1 MRSRFLVAAC
11 AAVAA
16 LASAPAAGAAQAVL
30 RVNDTAD
37 FGLSEHPELC
47 GHGKGP
53 LERICTLR
61 AALESARALD
71 GSASGAEEVLVSL
84 PAGHYALES
93 GRPLPLGDQLGEAC
107 LGAAGAKV
115 LCPLTLQGAGAG
127 ASVID
132 GEGRAGLLA
141 IVKGAGPIAVAGV
154 TLTDSR
160 SAGGAIED
168 EEGPA
173 VTVRDSLL
181 QGNAGAG
188 AARIE
193 RANMTFVGSAIEANT
208 ANAGAAVQVDAGGL
222 SLERSSVTGNTA
234 SSALAATGGASI
246 ELVDST
252 VAANSAATALLAEAG
267 TSLDLRYATL
277 DGGSGTALRA
287 AGAPSISLEGTI
299 LTGAA
304 ALVCEGAPTV
314 ATPAANLLHG
324 ATPGCTFAGVA
335 PSGADPLLGA
345 PVPNGLVTVMPLLHA
360 SPALNAGGASCA
372 SSAVE
377 GAVLDERGTARPQG
391 AGCDLGAF
399 ESAADASVSLA
410 AKPATAGSA
419 FALSATVT
427 DAGADALSGTSVTIP
442 LPELANLIAAP
453 IGCTASYGA
462 GTLVTCPL
470 GTLGPGAARTVTL
483 QVQPLAVETLQLG
496 ASVQAVQADYDPGDD
511 ATSLAV
517 PVASPLPGHPVA
529 ALLSRTLR
537 VNRQGNA
544 FVRMRCVAS
553 GAGTPCATS
562 VGLYGP
568 HGPIAARAVRAAR
581 RLAGASTIFGAGRT
595 VTVLIHLSKRSMRS
609 IHLRRSANA
618 RLVLA
623 TGAAPVRR
631 SVLVVKLVR
640 TR

>member
-1 MRSRFLVAAC
+1 MRSRFLAAVC
-11 AAVAA
+11 AAAAA

-47 GHGKGP
+47 GGSNGP

-61 AALESARALD
+61 AALETARALD
-71 GSASGAEEVLVSL
+71 GSASGAAGVLVLL

-93 GRPLPLGDQLGEAC
+93 RRPLVLGDQLGEAC
-107 LGAAGAKV
+107 AGPAGAKV

-132 GEGRAGLLA
+132 GAGTTGLLA
-141 IVKGAGPIAVAGV
+141 IAKGAGPIAVTGV
-154 TLTDSR
+154 TLTGSR

-168 EEGPA
+168 EEGPP
-173 VTVRDSLL
+173 VVVRDSVL
-181 QGNAGAG
+181 QGNGGAG

-193 RANMTFVGSAIEANT
+193 HAAMTFLGSAIEANS
-208 ANAGAAVQVDAGGL
+208 AAAGAALQVGAGSL
-222 SLERSSVTGNTA
+222 TLERSSVTGNTA
-234 SSALAATGGASI
+234 SSALAVAEGGSV
-246 ELVDST
+246 ELIDTT
-252 VAANSAATALLAEAG
+252 VAANAAAAALAAEPGA
-267 TSLDLRYATL
+267 SLDLRYSTL
-277 DGGSGTALRA
+277 DGGGGTALRA
-287 AGAPSISLEGTI
+287 AGAQSIFLEGTI

-304 ALVCEGAPTV
+304 ALVCEGSATV
-314 ATPAANLLHG
+314 ATPAANLVHG
-324 ATPGCTFAGVA
+324 ASPGCTFAGVA

-345 PVPNGLVTVMPLLHA
+345 PTPNGLVTVLPLLHA
-360 SPALNAGGASCA
+360 SPAVNAGGASCA
-372 SSAVE
+372 GSDVE
-377 GAVLDERGTARPQG
+377 GTMVDERGTARPQG
-391 AGCDLGAF
+391 ASCDEGAF
-399 ESAADASVSLA
+399 ESAADASVSLS

-419 FALSATVT
+419 FALSASVR
-427 DAGADALSGTSVTIP
+427 DAGGDALSGVSVTIP

-462 GTLVTCPL
+462 GTLVSCPL
-470 GTLGPGAARTVTL
+470 GALAPGATRTVTV

-496 ASVQAVQADYDPGDD
+496 ASIQADEADYDPGDD
-511 ATSLAV
+511 SASLSV
-517 PVASPLPGHPVA
+517 PVASPAPGHPFA

-537 VNRQGNA
+537 VNRHGNA
-544 FVRMRCVAS
+544 LVRMRCVAS
-553 GAGTPCATS
+553 AAGTPCATS
-562 VGLYGP
+562 LGLYGP
-568 HGPIAARAVRAAR
+568 HGPIAARAVPPAR

-595 VTVLIHLSKRSMRS
+595 VTVLIHLSKRSRRS
-609 IHLRRSANA
+609 LHLRRSANA